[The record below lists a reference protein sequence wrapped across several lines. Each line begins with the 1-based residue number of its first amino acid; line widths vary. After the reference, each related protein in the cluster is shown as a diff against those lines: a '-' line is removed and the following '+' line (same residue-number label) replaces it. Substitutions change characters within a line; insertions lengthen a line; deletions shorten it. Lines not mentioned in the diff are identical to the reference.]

1 MEDRQVGGTGMDVED
16 LARRGRSVS
25 LNRSDDLLACL

>member
-16 LARRGRSVS
+16 LARQGRSVK
-25 LNRSDDLLACL
+25 RSDDLLACL